1 MPEEPE
7 IKKERLR
14 YPTHWL
20 ERKAKD
26 EKISMLT
33 VYDASFARL
42 LSHSEIDALLV
53 GDSLGMTLQGH
64 DSTLPVRLRD
74 MIYHCSMVR
83 RGAQDLFIIGDMP
96 FASYQLSTK
105 QALRNA
111 MRLVQEG
118 RVDAVKVE
126 GSHPELLRAIEKLSS
141 SGVPVMGHIG
151 LTPQSYSKT
160 ASFKMQGREPAD
172 AKGLA
177 KEALLLQETG
187 CFALVLE
194 LLFSPLAKQITESLS
209 IPTIG
214 IGSGRYTSG
223 QVLVLHD
230 FLGLD
235 PRFTPR
241 HARAYLQMGTELINA
256 ANLYH
261 RDIQKGEF
269 PAEQHSFS

>member
-1 MPEEPE
+1 MPEEAK
-7 IKKERLR
+7 IRKEKLR
-14 YPTHWL
+14 YPSHWI
-20 ERKAKD
+20 ERKSRD
-26 EKISMLT
+26 EKISILT

-64 DSTLPVRLRD
+64 DSTLGVRLRD
-74 MIYHCSMVR
+74 MIYHCRMVR

-96 FASYQLSTK
+96 FASYQVSTE

-118 RVDAVKVE
+118 KVDAVKVE

-151 LTPQSYSKT
+151 LTPQSYRNT
-160 ASFKMQGREPAD
+160 AGFKVQGRDPAV
-172 AKGLA
+172 AKRIA
-177 KEALLLQETG
+177 KEALLLQEAG

-194 LLFSPLAKQITESLS
+194 LLLSPLSKKITESLK

-214 IGSGRYTSG
+214 IGSGIHTSG

-235 PRFTPR
+235 LGFTPK
-241 HARAYLQMGTELINA
+241 HARAYLQMGAEIINA
-256 ANLYH
+256 ANRYH
-261 RDIQKGEF
+261 HDVQTRKF
-269 PAEQHSFS
+269 PEEEHSFS